1 MEKLHREEKDVFVAL
16 GAFTVIVII
25 VAAVGFFML
34 RKGPEIVQGEVEQDE
49 YRVSTKVPSRVLQ
62 LLVSEGDRVHTGD
75 TLAIMEAP
83 DIEAKKAQA
92 EAAQSAAEA
101 QNRKAVNGTR
111 QEQIQSAY
119 NVWQKA
125 IAGLTIANKAY
136 DRAKNLHD
144 EGVISE
150 QKFDEAAAQ
159 RDAAIA
165 TEQAAKSQYDMA
177 VNGAQEEDKAAAAA
191 VVARAKGAVAEVNS
205 YIDETYLISPCD
217 GEVTETFPQPGE
229 LVGSGSPIMS
239 IAIDGSKWVTFNVRE
254 DLLKDIRQGSELHA
268 FVPAMGNK
276 EVTLHVY
283 YMKDLGTY
291 AAWKAVKTTGQ
302 YDLKTFEVR
311 ARAEGN
317 ELDSL
322 RAGMSIIMKK

>member
-254 DLLKDIRQGSELHA
+254 DLLKDIRQGSELRA